1 MHSLLKE
8 FQIRFKS
15 NITDESCET
24 KGRTQTY
31 PLKRFAWP
39 REQIDFNKIT
49 WHTTKA
55 WKLRPLSTF
64 ITTQNPQHTSP
75 TPLLTN
81 SRKNCFKIQDAYICI
96 EPVPLSQANG
106 MTSRKHQRHPKASHP
121 SNWHDQWVPVFQQV
135 FRVKSHAHHLPD
147 IPRNPFLIDQR
158 LK

>member
-15 NITDESCET
+15 DLTDESCQT

-31 PLKRFAWP
+31 SLTPFTWP

-55 WKLRPLSTF
+55 WKLKPLSKF
-64 ITTQNPQHTSP
+64 ITICYSKHTSP
-75 TPLLTN
+75 NSLLTK

-96 EPVPLSQANG
+96 EPVSFSQANG
-106 MTSRKHQRHPKASHP
+106 MTSCKHQRHPKASHP

-135 FRVKSHAHHLPD
+135 LRVKSHGHHLPD

-158 LK
+158 